1 MHQAIVAR
9 ARVNNQEKVVSTLRF
24 IRSSSTALSQ
34 QLMSELGQLFA
45 VPIIESYGMTEC
57 GMIACN
63 PLPPQQRKLRSA
75 GVPTIIELKVTDQ
88 NGRDLG
94 ANAEGEIAV
103 RGTCVVSEY
112 EEDARVNQESFTNGW
127 FKTGDQGLIDA
138 DGFIFITGRLKEIIN
153 RGGEKIAPLEV
164 DQALLD
170 HPLVAQAVT
179 FPVKNELLGEEVA
192 AAVVTNGDVS
202 ETELRE
208 FVFSRLAAFKVPR
221 QILIVDEIPKGSFG
235 KLQRSRLAELLQV
248 RACDQ
253 DSSAEKREY
262 VAPRTHDEMVL
273 VDIWS
278 RILGV
283 DTVGIEDDFFRLGG
297 DSILATQVVSH
308 VRQIMGVELS
318 PIAMFETPTITGLL
332 RQLNVA
338 RSNANAIAASPI
350 KRLARD

>member
-1 MHQAIVAR
+1 
-9 ARVNNQEKVVSTLRF
+9 
-24 IRSSSTALSQ
+24 
-34 QLMSELGQLFA
+34 
-45 VPIIESYGMTEC
+45 
-57 GMIACN
+57 
-63 PLPPQQRKLRSA
+63 
-75 GVPTIIELKVTDQ
+75 
-88 NGRDLG
+88 
-94 ANAEGEIAV
+94 
-103 RGTCVVSEY
+103 
-112 EEDARVNQESFTNGW
+112 
-127 FKTGDQGLIDA
+127 
-138 DGFIFITGRLKEIIN
+138 
-153 RGGEKIAPLEV
+153 
-164 DQALLD
+164 
-170 HPLVAQAVT
+170 
-179 FPVKNELLGEEVA
+179 
-192 AAVVTNGDVS
+192 
-202 ETELRE
+202 
-208 FVFSRLAAFKVPR
+208 LAAFKVPR